1 MKPAEDAATP
11 GIAVPIPA
19 APPRLPRRRPRPR
32 PVAGTETGRGADEM
46 PTGFFSGL
54 RSLFRRR
61 SKGAG
66 KVPSVLLD
74 PVDCSVFAPAEAAAG
89 ETIVMQVFAHR
100 PEQGDPSGGPARRF
114 DSGSLRG
121 GFRRLEIDVEQGAVL
136 RFYLDLPGLVVDEA
150 SRDLVWTGSPG
161 AVEFHV
167 ALPAGAARGTVPG
180 TVHADLD
187 GIPIGVIRFKLD
199 VLGAEEAGKQ
209 RRPQPRGDFAF
220 PFRKA
225 YIACASSDRMEVLRR
240 VQILTPLRIE
250 FFQEALNLEP
260 AARWEKQLYRYID
273 DCDLFLLFWSSAAKR
288 SEWILREARYA
299 LERAARDPFGRPEIR
314 PLILESAPVEPPPD
328 LAHLFFHGGQR
339 DAPR

>member
-1 MKPAEDAATP
+1 
-11 GIAVPIPA
+11 V
-19 APPRLPRRRPRPR
+19 
-32 PVAGTETGRGADEM
+32 
-46 PTGFFSGL
+46 
-54 RSLFRRR
+54 
-61 SKGAG
+61 G
-66 KVPSVLLD
+66 KAPSVLLD

-89 ETIVMQVFAHR
+89 ETVLVQVFVHR
-100 PEQGDPSGGPARRF
+100 PEQGDTTDIPARGF

-136 RFYLDLPGLVVDEA
+136 RFFLDLPGLAVDEV
-150 SRDLVWTGSPG
+150 SRDLTWSGLPG

-167 ALPAGAARGTVPG
+167 SLPAAAARGTVPA

-199 VLGAEEAGKQ
+199 VLIAEEAEKP
-209 RRPQPRGDFAF
+209 RRAQPRGDFAF

-225 YIACASSDRMEVLRR
+225 YVACASSDRMEALRR
-240 VQILTPLRIE
+240 VRILTPLRIE

-260 AARWEKQLYRYID
+260 EARWEKQLYRYID
-273 DCDLFLLFWSSAAKR
+273 ECDLFLLFWSSAAKR
-288 SEWILREARYA
+288 SEWVLREVRYA

-314 PLILESAPVEPPPD
+314 PLLLESAPVEPPPD

>member
-1 MKPAEDAATP
+1 
-11 GIAVPIPA
+11 
-19 APPRLPRRRPRPR
+19 
-32 PVAGTETGRGADEM
+32 
-46 PTGFFSGL
+46 
-54 RSLFRRR
+54 
-61 SKGAG
+61 
-66 KVPSVLLD
+66 VLLD

-89 ETIVMQVFAHR
+89 ETILVQVFVHR
-100 PEQGDPSGGPARRF
+100 PEQGDSSGGPAREF

-136 RFYLDLPGLVVDEA
+136 RFYLDLPGLVVDEV
-150 SRDLVWTGSPG
+150 SRDLIWSGLPG

-167 ALPAGAARGTVPG
+167 SVPAGMARGTVSA
-180 TVHADLD
+180 TVHTDLD

-199 VLGAEEAGKQ
+199 VLGAEEAGKP
-209 RRPQPRGDFAF
+209 RRAQPRGDFAF

-273 DCDLFLLFWSSAAKR
+273 ECDLFLLFWSSAAKG
-288 SEWILREARYA
+288 SEWVLREVRYA

-314 PLILESAPVEPPPD
+314 PLMLESAPVEPPPD
-328 LAHLFFHGGQR
+328 LAHLFFDGGQR

>member
-1 MKPAEDAATP
+1 MKTAEDAATP
-11 GIAVPIPA
+11 GISVPIPA
-19 APPRLPRRRPRPR
+19 APPRLPRRSPRPR
-32 PVAGTETGRGADEM
+32 PVAGTGTGRGGDQTSA
-46 PTGFFSGL
+46 GFFSGL

-61 SKGAG
+61 SKKAG
-66 KVPSVLLD
+66 KAPPVLLD
-74 PVDCSVFAPAEAAAG
+74 PVDCSVFTSAETAAG
-89 ETIVMQVFAHR
+89 ETILIQLFIHR
-100 PEQGDPSGGPARRF
+100 PEQGDPSGGPARAF
-114 DSGSLRG
+114 DSGSLRS
-121 GFRRLEIDVEQGAVL
+121 GFRRLEIDVERGAVL
-136 RFYLDLPGLVVDEA
+136 SFYLDLPGLVVDEV
-150 SRDLVWTGSPG
+150 SRDLIWAGSPG

-167 ALPAGAARGTVPG
+167 SVPAEAARGTVPG

-209 RRPQPRGDFAF
+209 HRAQPRGDFAF

-225 YIACASSDRMEVLRR
+225 YIAYASSDRMEVLRR
-240 VQILTPLRIE
+240 VRILTPLRIE

-288 SEWILREARYA
+288 SEWILREVRYA

-314 PLILESAPVEPPPD
+314 PLILESAPIEPPPD
-328 LAHLFFHGGQR
+328 LAHLFLHGGQF
-339 DAPR
+339 DSPR

>member
-1 MKPAEDAATP
+1 MKPAEEAATP
-11 GIAVPIPA
+11 GIHVPIPA
-19 APPRLPRRRPRPR
+19 APPRLPRRSPRPR
-32 PVAGTETGRGADEM
+32 PVAGIETGRGSDEV
-46 PTGFFSGL
+46 PTGFLSGL

-61 SKGAG
+61 SKGAR

-89 ETIVMQVFAHR
+89 ESILMQVFAHR
-100 PEQGDPSGGPARRF
+100 PEQGDPSAGPGRGF

-121 GFRRLEIDVEQGAVL
+121 GFRRLEIDVEQGAEL
-136 RFYLDLPGLVVDEA
+136 RFYLDLHGLVVDEA

-161 AVEFHV
+161 VVEFHV
-167 ALPAGAARGTVPG
+167 SLPAGAARGTVPG

-199 VLGAEEAGKQ
+199 VLGGEEAGKQ

-314 PLILESAPVEPPPD
+314 PLLLESAAVEPPPD
-328 LAHLFFHGGQR
+328 LAHLFFRGSR
-339 DAPR
+339 LDSPR

>member
-1 MKPAEDAATP
+1 
-11 GIAVPIPA
+11 
-19 APPRLPRRRPRPR
+19 
-32 PVAGTETGRGADEM
+32 
-46 PTGFFSGL
+46 
-54 RSLFRRR
+54 
-61 SKGAG
+61 
-66 KVPSVLLD
+66 VLLD

-89 ETIVMQVFAHR
+89 ETILMQLFAHR
-100 PEQGDPSGGPARRF
+100 PEQGDPSGGPARGF
-114 DSGSLRG
+114 DSGSLRS

-136 RFYLDLPGLVVDEA
+136 RFHLDLPGLVVNGA
-150 SRDLVWTGSPG
+150 SRDLIWSGSPG

-167 ALPAGAARGTVPG
+167 ALPAEAARGTVPG

-209 RRPQPRGDFAF
+209 RPSQPRGDFAF

-225 YIACASSDRMEVLRR
+225 YISCAWSDRIEVLRR

-250 FFQEALNLEP
+250 FLQEALNLEP
-260 AARWEKQLYRYID
+260 GARWEKQLYRYID

-288 SEWILREARYA
+288 SEWVLREVRYA

-314 PLILESAPVEPPPD
+314 PLILESTPVEPPPD
-328 LAHLFFHGGQR
+328 LAHLFFHGSPP
-339 DAPR
+339 DSPR